1 MSSYEG
7 YCKTGSGNLATIG
20 VFAVLAIAVCTAGC
34 RGAEIKFSTDK
45 INISAGG
52 CDKAIITAEVLIDRK
67 VRSGKTV
74 NFKTTAGSFSSIE
87 EVTQTVG
94 TTDSEGRVSVELFSK
109 EAVGTATIT
118 ADFYDGTYSAEKS
131 ITVNFVPPTGR
142 FLPVS
147 DSLSLVCDSENIGAL
162 RPGRP
167 KIIVPCHFSART
179 AAGCPLPLSAFL
191 GVEGVAHLKAEAG
204 SLFVERD
211 YWTGELGL
219 FHSTHGG
226 AAKPVDVDP
235 VEGEPSRA
243 GPLGETF
250 NPRDGVVTLLV
261 AVRAREAFD
270 DLNGNGEYDPGE
282 PFDDVGEPFLDV
294 DDDGVFTLGVD
305 SWYYDTNGDGQYTG
319 PNGTYD
325 ATTYA
330 AASFK
335 MVWSGAM
342 DEHSDTSRL
351 ELSGSEDIPNGG
363 SLTVAAYVMDTFMNP
378 VAGFSAN
385 SDYVEF
391 DVSGY
396 VNVNPSWGRRPMT
409 NTTALAFDSR
419 GRYLMYDSEASLYRV
434 TLSDDDPGKTYDPP
448 VSWSMSIKIHASPG
462 RDGDGYF
469 LNQDEMMFER
479 TLQGTSQ

>member
-1 MSSYEG
+1 MSSDQVCFRTRRG
-7 YCKTGSGNLATIG
+7 RLSTIG
-20 VFAVLAIAVCTAGC
+20 VFAVCVAAGYVAGC
-34 RGAEIKFSTDK
+34 KGAEIKFTADK
-45 INISAGG
+45 MNISAGG
-52 CDKAIITAEVLIDRK
+52 CDKAIITAEVRIDNK

-74 NFKTTAGSFSSIE
+74 NFETTAGSFSAVE
-87 EVTQTVG
+87 ELTRTVG

-109 EAVGTATIT
+109 EAVGTATVT

-167 KIIVPCHFSART
+167 KIVVPCHFSART
-179 AAGCPLPLSAFL
+179 AAGCPLPLSAFM
-191 GVEGVAHLKAEAG
+191 GVEGIAHLKAEAG
-204 SLFVERD
+204 SLYVERD
-211 YWTGELGL
+211 YWTGELKL

-226 AAKPVDVDP
+226 PSDPVDVDP

-243 GPLGETF
+243 GPLGQTF

-282 PFDDVGEPFLDV
+282 PFDDIGEPFLDV
-294 DDDGVFTLGVD
+294 DDDGVYTPGID
-305 SWYYDTNGDGQYTG
+305 PWYHDTNGDGQYTG

-335 MVWSGAM
+335 MVWSGVL
-342 DEHSDTSRL
+342 DEHGDTSRL

-363 SLTVAAYVMDTFMNP
+363 SLTVSAHIMDAFMNP

-396 VNVNPSWGRRPMT
+396 VNVNPPWGRRPMT

-419 GRYLMYDSEASLYRV
+419 GRYLMYDSEALIYRV
-434 TLSDDDPGKTYDPP
+434 TLSDDDPGRTYDPP
-448 VSWSMSIKIHASPG
+448 VGWSMSVTIHASPG
-462 RDGDGYF
+462 KDQDGYF
-469 LNQDEMMFER
+469 QNQDQMMFER